1 MFPIPDVFKWGDK
14 EIDHCVDRVLSNPR
28 VEKIARRI
36 TEMMLEQI
44 TEGLQARD
52 SQKEA

>member
-1 MFPIPDVFKWGDK
+1 MFTDFLKLGDK

-28 VEKIARRI
+28 VERIARRI
-36 TEMMLEQI
+36 TEMMLEQM

-52 SQKEA
+52 KES